1 MNFNVLKVK
10 REGNPRRRYAHVL
23 PFIGK
28 LSALE
33 PHALNH
39 FSASILQQLPSLK
52 GNILI
57 IGIAESALVLAW
69 WLKQKYTHD
78 SVDLCYTSREPQTG
92 DTTYQFIE
100 PHSHAPDH
108 YISLPKKN
116 YQHIIIVEDEI
127 TTGETLKNIVMTL
140 RESCQSFHVFVVAD
154 LRCEDSVDHLQQ
166 YFAQQQMQVAIQT
179 VQTTHKTNHKQLYN
193 ETPDAIY
200 MLGECINEG
209 LELWHAAAQRPI
221 LRHITRSPWE
231 VDEKIIY
238 NRIHLT
244 SEHYKTPHYLYN
256 WDKPTKPEN
265 VLITT
270 YLNTVPLAKKLKNTL
285 KEYNIKT
292 AIKIVSN

>member
-1 MNFNVLKVK
+1 MNFDVLKVK

-33 PHALNH
+33 PHALNS
-39 FSASILQQLPSLK
+39 FSTSILQQLPTLK

-92 DTTYQFIE
+92 NTTYQFIE

-108 YISLPKKN
+108 YISLPKEK

-140 RESCQSFHVFVVAD
+140 RESCQNFHVFVVAD
-154 LRCEDSVDHLQQ
+154 LRCPDKTTYLQQ
-166 YFAQQQMQVAIQT
+166 YFAQQQIKVSIQT
-179 VQTTHKTNHKQLYN
+179 VQATHKISHKQISEN
-193 ETPDAIY
+193 PDAIY

-231 VDEKIIY
+231 VDKKIIY
-238 NRIHLT
+238 NRIHLS
-244 SEHYKTPHYLYN
+244 SEHYTTPHYLYN
-256 WDKPTKPEN
+256 WDKPIKPKN

-270 YLNTVPLAKKLKNTL
+270 YLNTVSLAEKLQLTL
-285 KEYNIKT
+285 KKYNIET
-292 AIKIVSN
+292 AIKIVKN